1 MAAYILLRAHSEL
14 LISIINSEMHCS
26 AAEVHFKSSSVQ
38 EMQIS
43 QTSLKE
49 YKNPKRLTWLS
60 TFLRM
65 SSSDILSPQF
75 SPIKVQFEESSLK
88 ETSTPNDKKV
98 FKEKFEESI
107 FDRGHWGKNS
117 GAVSA
122 MGPLTISF
130 FLVAVFSFW
139 SNHAPAEHNSTAI
152 KLSVIFN

>member
-1 MAAYILLRAHSEL
+1 MAAYILLRAHREL
-14 LISIINSEMHCS
+14 LISIINSEIHCS
-26 AAEVHFKSSSVQ
+26 AEVHFKSSSVQ

-43 QTSLKE
+43 QNSLKE

-75 SPIKVQFEESSLK
+75 LPIKVQFEESSLK
-88 ETSTPNDKKV
+88 ETSSPNDKKV
-98 FKEKFEESI
+98 VKEKFEETI

-122 MGPLTISF
+122 VGPLTISSF
-130 FLVAVFSFW
+130 FCHCFQFLKQSRTSRAQQHC
-139 SNHAPAEHNSTAI
+139 N
-152 KLSVIFN
+152 